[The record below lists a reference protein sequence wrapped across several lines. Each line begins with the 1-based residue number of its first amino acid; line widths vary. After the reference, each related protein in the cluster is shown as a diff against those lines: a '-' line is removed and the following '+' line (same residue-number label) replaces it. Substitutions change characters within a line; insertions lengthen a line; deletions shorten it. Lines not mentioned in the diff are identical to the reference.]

1 MPPNGDTVHPE
12 SVHAKPFFSKRK
24 LNARLNLGVFSGAVR
39 SNSLPSGHT
48 DLDCRHPRLG
58 EDFLKGVLVSKVS
71 STPFGPQLEKDEAAE
86 DVEGLFWVGEVS
98 RVVSEESRGVVLFLQ
113 SSFPEEHEGP
123 REGKA
128 FRGFLF
134 LPDSL

>member
-1 MPPNGDTVHPE
+1 
-12 SVHAKPFFSKRK
+12 
-24 LNARLNLGVFSGAVR
+24 
-39 SNSLPSGHT
+39 
-48 DLDCRHPRLG
+48 
-58 EDFLKGVLVSKVS
+58 
-71 STPFGPQLEKDEAAE
+71 LEKDEAAE